1 MGESEAADVWSIY
14 LRIWRQAN
22 ADGVHVSYT
31 GLAGLEG
38 GKFYLVPGN
47 KKPARIEVCRPF
59 YETFATP
66 SQGRNAG
73 APADMPAPDLTI
85 ELFVLA
91 HEIGHFESW
100 RGDSARF
107 DLDAASHQRLLAWLA
122 DPAAPVLPADGPI
135 ILAEENRAWDSARVT
150 LEREGFTDLHAL
162 DEHRAKCLRTYVD
175 ALTRAGV
182 NVGA

>member
-14 LRIWRQAN
+14 VRLWRQAN
-22 ADGVHVSYT
+22 ADDVHVSYT

-38 GKFYLVPGN
+38 GKFYLMPGN

-100 RGDSARF
+100 REDSARF
-107 DLDAASHQRLLAWLA
+107 DLHAASYERLTAHVA
-122 DPAAPVLPADGPI
+122 DASTILLPEDAR
-135 ILAEENRAWDSARVT
+135 ILDEENRAWDTARAT
-150 LEREGFTDLHAL
+150 LQREAFADLDAL
-162 DEHRAKCLRTYVD
+162 DVHRAKSLQTYVD
-175 ALTRAGV
+175 ALRCAGV
-182 NVGA
+182 SVGV